1 MDLIIGVTG
10 ASGTI
15 YAVKLLEALKERKEV
30 VTHVIF
36 SDYAWINLEIETEYT
51 KEEILSLADHCYD
64 NRDLAACISSG
75 SYPVDGVVVLPCS
88 MKTLSGIANGYADN
102 LITRVCDVALKE
114 RRRLVV
120 CPRETPLNTIHLKH
134 LYELSQMGAVIVP
147 PMPAFYNHPETV
159 EDIVN
164 HQIMKILDQFRIPF
178 EGAKRWGEKVQD
190 RV

>member
-15 YAVKLLEALKERKEV
+15 YAVKLLEALKKTESV
-30 VTHVIF
+30 TTHVIF
-36 SDYAWINLEIETEYT
+36 SDYAWVNLEIETGYT
-51 KEEILSLADHCYD
+51 KEDVLSLADHSYD

-75 SYPVDGVVVLPCS
+75 SYRDDRANPLPCS

-114 RRRLVV
+114 RRRLVI

-134 LYELSQMGAVIVP
+134 MYELSQMGAVIAP
-147 PMPAFYNHPETV
+147 PMPAFYNHPE
-159 EDIVN
+159 I
-164 HQIMKILDQFRIPF
+164 IKILDQFRIPC

>member
-15 YAVKLLEALKERKEV
+15 YAVKLLEALKEREEV
-30 VTHVIF
+30 VTHVIL

-75 SYPVDGVVVLPCS
+75 SCPVDGVVVLPCS

-164 HQIMKILDQFRIPF
+164 HQIMKILDQFRIPW
-178 EGAKRWGEKVQD
+178 EGAKRWGEEVRD

>member
-1 MDLIIGVTG
+1 M
-10 ASGTI
+10 
-15 YAVKLLEALKERKEV
+15 

-51 KEEILSLADHCYD
+51 KEEIFSLADHCYD

-164 HQIMKILDQFRIPF
+164 HQIMKILDQFRIPW
-178 EGAKRWGEKVQD
+178 EGAKRWGEKVRD
-190 RV
+190 HV

>member
-15 YAVKLLEALKERKEV
+15 YAVKLLEALKEREEV

-51 KEEILSLADHCYD
+51 

-164 HQIMKILDQFRIPF
+164 HQIMKLLDQFRISW
-178 EGAKRWGEKVQD
+178 EGAKRWGEKVRD
-190 RV
+190 HV

>member
-1 MDLIIGVTG
+1 MELVIGVTG

-15 YAVKLLEALKERKEV
+15 YAVKLMETLRKTEGV
-30 VTHVIF
+30 TTHVIF
-36 SDYAWINLEIETEYT
+36 SDYAWMNLKIETGYT
-51 KEEILSLADHCYD
+51 KEAVLELADYSYD
-64 NRDLAACISSG
+64 NCDLAASVASG
-75 SYPVDGVVVLPCS
+75 SFPVDGVIVLPCS

-114 RRRLVV
+114 RRKLVI

-134 LYELSQMGAVIVP
+134 MYELSQMGAVIAP
-147 PMPAFYNHPETV
+147 LMPAFYNHPETV

-164 HQIMKILDQFRIPF
+164 HQIMKILDQFRIPY
-178 EGAKRWGEKVQD
+178 EGARRWGEEMG

>member
-1 MDLIIGVTG
+1 M
-10 ASGTI
+10 
-15 YAVKLLEALKERKEV
+15 
-30 VTHVIF
+30 IF
-36 SDYAWINLEIETEYT
+36 SDYARVNLEIETGYT
-51 KEEILSLADHCYD
+51 IEDVLSLADHSYD
-64 NRDLAACISSG
+64 NRDLGACISSG
-75 SYPVDGVVVLPCS
+75 SYPAEGVIILPCS

-114 RRRLVV
+114 RRRLVI

-134 LYELSQMGAVIVP
+134 MYELSQMGAVIAP

-164 HQIMKILDQFRIPF
+164 HQIMKILDQFRIPC